1 MLQALV
7 LDIKNLERVTGKR
20 NMLTLQLLKEQVV
33 EKLRVR
39 QRTQYGQQVPF
50 LSYLV
55 AKLTEE
61 QPPEKKA
68 LPPLK
73 AL

>member
-1 MLQALV
+1 
-7 LDIKNLERVTGKR
+7 
-20 NMLTLQLLKEQVV
+20 VV

-55 AKLTEE
+55 ANLTEE

-73 AL
+73 VV